1 MTTET
6 KFFVVPAPGH
16 FGNVTEVLSSYRTLA
31 AARKA
36 AKPGESFRCEV
47 RSGGKKKGDKWYAGS
62 ARYYGT
68 PGN

>member
-1 MTTET
+1 MATET

-16 FGNVTEVLSSYRTLA
+16 FSGATTVLSSHRTLA

-36 AKPGESFRCEV
+36 AKAGESFRCEV
-47 RSGGKKKGDKWYAGS
+47 RIGGKKKGDKWYADS